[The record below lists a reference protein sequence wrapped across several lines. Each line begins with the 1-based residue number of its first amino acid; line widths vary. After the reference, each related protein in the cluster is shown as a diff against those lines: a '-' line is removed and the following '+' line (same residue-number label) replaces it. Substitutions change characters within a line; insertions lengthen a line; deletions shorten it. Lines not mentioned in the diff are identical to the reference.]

1 MIPKIYSYIFQAG
14 IVCKLNTR
22 CTIIA
27 ATNPKGNL
35 NSLQSLAMNIS
46 LPSPLL
52 SRFDLVL
59 ILRDRID
66 DHWDEL
72 LADYILGY
80 SKNIKTDNEVIWT
93 IDILQVTYAT
103 TFIYEINDVTYY
115 LEYNNVLIL

>member
-1 MIPKIYSYIFQAG
+1 MYSCIFQAG

-35 NSLQSLAMNIS
+35 NSSQSLAMNIS

-59 ILRDRID
+59 IIRDRID
-66 DHWDEL
+66 DQWDEL
-72 LADYILGY
+72 LADYILGH
-80 SKNIKTDNEVIWT
+80 SNNIKTNNQVIWT
-93 IDILQVTYAT
+93 TDILQVVYT
-103 TFIYEINDVTYY
+103 TISLYEMNHVTYY
-115 LEYNNVLIL
+115 LKYNKVLI